1 MSDEGSITRWIHELR
16 DGEEEAAERLW
27 NRYFQRMVRQ
37 AQRSL
42 GPGPPR
48 AGDAEDVALSAFYN
62 FCDGAQRGDFPQL
75 RDRDNLWPLL
85 VAITGHKTID
95 LLRRENRKK
104 RGGTGK
110 ADKPGEEGDQAA
122 RVRKISS
129 DFQEVISREPTP
141 DAVVEMADQLRQL
154 LAVLDE
160 SGDDK
165 LRIVALRKLQGYRT
179 GEIAEE
185 LECSRRSIERKMQ
198 LIISTWEREF
208 PE

>member
-1 MSDEGSITRWIHELR
+1 MTSEGSITRWIHELR
-16 DGEEEAAERLW
+16 DGEEDAAERLW
-27 NRYFQRMVRQ
+27 SRYFERMVRQ

-85 VAITGHKTID
+85 VAITAYKTVD
-95 LLRRENRKK
+95 LIRRENRVK

-110 ADKPGEEGDQAA
+110 ADRPGEESAA
-122 RVRKISS
+122 EVRARRISS
-129 DFQEVISREPTP
+129 DFQDIICREPTP
-141 DAVVEMADQLRQL
+141 EAVAETADELRRL
-154 LAVLDE
+154 LNLLDE
-160 SGDDK
+160 TGDSE
-165 LRIVALRKLQGYRT
+165 LRTVALRKLQGHRT
-179 GEIAEE
+179 TEIAEE
-185 LECSRRSIERKMQ
+185 LGCVRRTVERKLR
-198 LIISTWEREF
+198 LIVQIWEREF